1 MLKDTTAPPEG
12 EKRPFYDYLVASLRH
27 KSDMVMFQAARTISE
42 LRDVAP
48 RELAPAI
55 TVLHLFLSSAKPVL
69 RFAAV
74 RILNTVSAVHP
85 SSVTNC
91 NIELEQLMMDSNRS
105 VAVYAI
111 TTLLKTGSES
121 SVDRLLKQIR
131 TFTADIADDFKVVVV
146 RAIKA
151 LCLKYPRKNRVLLNF
166 LAHMLREEG
175 GPEFK
180 RAIVEALVA
189 LIQSIE
195 EAREPGL
202 LHLAEFIEDCEF
214 TPLAV
219 QVRRSGSRP
228 CVWQYICAVAAALPV
243 PHCGRLPALAD
254 GFLTRNREFNE
265 CHFLRWRLP
274 LQDSAGVD
282 GDVTL

>member
-1 MLKDTTAPPEG
+1 MCRVAAVQIKYIAKVLKDTTAPPEG
-12 EKRPFYDYLVASLRH
+12 EKRPFYDYLVSSLRH

-74 RILNTVSAVHP
+74 RILNTISAIHP

-131 TFTADIADDFKVVVV
+131 TFTTDIADDFKVVVV

-151 LCLKYPRKNRVLLNF
+151 LCLKYPRKHRVLLNF

-219 QVRRSGSRP
+219 QVCHATDPHSR
-228 CVWQYICAVAAALPV
+228 YIT
-243 PHCGRLPALAD
+243 G
-254 GFLTRNREFNE
+254 
-265 CHFLRWRLP
+265 
-274 LQDSAGVD
+274 AG
-282 GDVTL
+282 L